1 MSSQAASGQDL
12 IAELG
17 RKYIWW
23 VPIGDAPHAP
33 ERIIA
38 QVMDIGTYE
47 DIRRMETALGFERL
61 ADVMIHAAPGWIS
74 ARSWGFWR
82 GRLSRE
88 TSRTIPQAPPRRAF
102 HATML

>member
-1 MSSQAASGQDL
+1 MSSQAASGHDL

-23 VPIGDAPHAP
+23 APIGDAPHAP
-33 ERIIA
+33 ERVIA

-61 ADVMIHAAPGWIS
+61 ADVMIGAAPGWIS
-74 ARSWGFWR
+74 RRSWSFWH
-82 GRLSRE
+82 GRLARD
-88 TSRTIPQAPPRRAF
+88 TTRMIPDEPPRRAF
-102 HATML
+102 RDAAA